1 MEFNVSWS
9 IRLTFVEFDVG
20 RGNMKIWRF
29 GILDFLFF
37 LSNAKNDSLIKSV
50 DIYVLNKSIYI
61 FETHIRWYIWM
72 IYF

>member
-1 MEFNVSWS
+1 MVDSINVV
-9 IRLTFVEFDVG
+9 VEFDAG

-61 FETHIRWYIWM
+61 FETHIPNIRWYIWM